1 MFERDEPILLVA
13 HDDDDALW
21 QLIGS
26 TDAADKGEI
35 GHLHHAIDEDQTLL
49 DVLDLQPGEEAERS
63 AVGEPWARRRFDRP
77 E

>member
-21 QLIGS
+21 QLIGP

-35 GHLHHAIDEDQTLL
+35 GHLHHAVDEDQTLL

-63 AVGEPWARRRFDRP
+63 AVGEPWARRRS
-77 E
+77 